1 MRKGVWVSCGSRGAL
16 RCWKRRRS
24 VGIVAYLGHRGL
36 GQQNTADALGW
47 GDDLLDQHAVE
58 QGNQTLGHLGFVRAV
73 RSDDLKSPPTWTG
86 RKSKPSDSK
95 TRRSRFP
102 AKFFCFS
109 PAQIIQVRRT
119 RAGRGPQLEAPLA
132 PDGLKQHRLQLA
144 CLTPSTYLKGARTTA
159 VGFATRVF
167 RAVTRRGLRSRRS
180 AIANP
185 RVRRTAPRARRS
197 TRSRSGR
204 DARSFGSR
212 RAHSRPSSPFPSPRP
227 SSCAV
232 SPVNAR
238 R

>member
-1 MRKGVWVSCGSRGAL
+1 VGLGGAL

-58 QGNQTLGHLGFVRAV
+58 QGNQTLGHIWFVRAV

-86 RKSKPSDSK
+86 ETRLATKNLNQQTRK
-95 TRRSRFP
+95 TRHVVGFSGRSFL
-102 AKFFCFS
+102 FFARS
-109 PAQIIQVRRT
+109 KNVQVRRT

-144 CLTPSTYLKGARTTA
+144 CLTPSTYFKGARTTA